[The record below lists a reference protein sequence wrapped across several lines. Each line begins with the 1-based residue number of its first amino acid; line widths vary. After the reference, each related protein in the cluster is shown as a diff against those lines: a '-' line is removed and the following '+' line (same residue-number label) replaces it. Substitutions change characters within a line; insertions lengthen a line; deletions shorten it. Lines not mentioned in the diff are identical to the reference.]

1 MVIKCWGARGSIPV
15 CGKEYLTYG
24 GDTTCLEIRTS
35 NDDIV
40 IIDTGSGIRKLGN
53 ELLNKNR
60 YKYHIIFTHAHM
72 DHLLGFPFFKP
83 IYIKGTYIDIYGCPF
98 AQKSIQEMLSST
110 IHPPYFPV
118 DFKDIKS
125 EILYHG
131 ACENRFSINSLE
143 VTPILLSHPNQG
155 IGYKF
160 VEEKKCFVFLTDN
173 ELTFKHPGGLDYQD
187 YLSFSTNADLLIH
200 DAEFTEEEYKTT
212 KKWGHSVYKD
222 ALRLALEGKVKRF
235 GLFHHNPER
244 TDSAL
249 DKMVQE
255 CKHIIDSQASR
266 LECFALYGGMEIKL

>member
-1 MVIKCWGARGSIPV
+1 
-15 CGKEYLTYG
+15 
-24 GDTTCLEIRTS
+24 
-35 NDDIV
+35 
-40 IIDTGSGIRKLGN
+40 
-53 ELLNKNR
+53 
-60 YKYHIIFTHAHM
+60 M

-98 AQKSIQEMLSST
+98 AQKSIKEMLSKT
-110 IHPPYFPV
+110 IHPPYFPIG
-118 DFKDIKS
+118 FEDIKS

-131 ACENRFSINSLE
+131 ACQNRFSVNSLE
-143 VTPILLSHPNQG
+143 VTPILSHPNQG

-187 YLSFSTNADLLIH
+187 YLSFCINADLLVH

-222 ALRLALEGKVKRF
+222 ALRLALEAKVKRF
-235 GLFHHNPER
+235 GLFHHNQDR
-244 TDSAL
+244 ADSAL

-255 CKHIIDSQASR
+255 CRNIINSQASS